1 VTVAR
6 AVAGRHHRDQPPQ
19 VCGHGTKIH
28 GFFLIH
34 RLAPDAHTETAL
46 GHGTKIH
53 RLVPDAYT
61 ALVDMYA
68 KCGRLDC
75 AQKLLDG
82 FEHRN
87 LATWNLLVAGHTNAG
102 EFDIALEVVET
113 MTRNRLDPNVT
124 TWNGLIT
131 GCAM

>member
-1 VTVAR
+1 VLEQWLSPDATTVTSLLKSVAN
-6 AVAGRHHRDQPPQ
+6 AGAF
-19 VCGHGTKIH
+19 GHGTKIH

-113 MTRNRLDPNVT
+113 MTRNRLDSRT
-124 TWNGLIT
+124 
-131 GCAM
+131 